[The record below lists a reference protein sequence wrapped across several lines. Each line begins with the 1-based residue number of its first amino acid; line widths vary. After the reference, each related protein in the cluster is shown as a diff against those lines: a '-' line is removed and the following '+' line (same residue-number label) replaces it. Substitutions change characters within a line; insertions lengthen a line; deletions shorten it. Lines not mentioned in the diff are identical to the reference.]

1 MSETLKVTQESEIHY
16 SRIKQTRSFEHLV
29 KTEKGWE
36 IRIDKVYE
44 GFDSLERKWVKL
56 KVETS
61 YEPLESW
68 GLKKSLEFNVLF
80 VRQGLND
87 NLQTIRAYFVQKI
100 KCEIP
105 ADLKMF
111 KDVYVS
117 LENGNLLINSLPDQ
131 CLTISLNFSED
142 NVYGEFLHRIGEPRK
157 LTIKEATEMINRKD
171 VLSLFE
177 EDRDG
182 NFGTR
187 TLGTIRI
194 SARG

>member
-1 MSETLKVTQESEIHY
+1 MSETPKVTQKSEIHY
-16 SRIKQTRSFEHLV
+16 ARIKQTRSFEHLV

-44 GFDSLERKWVKL
+44 GYDSLIGKWIKL
-56 KVETS
+56 KIETS
-61 YEPLESW
+61 YEPLETTW
-68 GLKKSLEFNVLF
+68 GLKKSIEFDVLF
-80 VRQGLND
+80 MRQGLSD

-105 ADLKMF
+105 DLKMF
-111 KDVYVS
+111 KDIYVS

-142 NVYGEFLHRIGEPRK
+142 NVYGEFLHKIGEPRK
-157 LTIKEATEMINRKD
+157 LTIKEATTLINSKD
-171 VLSLFE
+171 VLSLFM
-177 EDRDG
+177 EDENG

>member
-1 MSETLKVTQESEIHY
+1 MSEQPKITTEIHY
-16 SRIKQTRSFEHLV
+16 SRIKQTRSFQHLV
-29 KTEKGWE
+29 KTDSGEWK
-36 IRIDKVYE
+36 IRIDKVFE
-44 GFDSLERKWVKL
+44 GFDSLLQKWVKL
-56 KVETS
+56 NVETS
-61 YEPLESW
+61 YEPLETTW
-68 GLKKSLEFNVLF
+68 GLKKSLEFDVLF
-80 VRQGLND
+80 QRQAIND

-105 ADLKMF
+105 DLKMF

-142 NVYGEFLHRIGEPRK
+142 NVYGEFLTKVGEPRK

-182 NFGTR
+182 NFANR
-187 TLGTIRI
+187 IISNIRV
-194 SARG
+194 SMRG